1 MGLLTVASTPG
12 DFFFRRVWQT
22 APGESLTA
30 VIPAHNRGRE
40 CLALL
45 RYLQACGFAH
55 PVVVADSSQTD
66 CSSAL
71 RSAIAE
77 PARYRYFGAQIG
89 QYEKLA
95 RIAQSV
101 TTPYI
106 VVLPDDDIAFPHAIE
121 SALTFLRK
129 NQDYVGAHGYSL
141 RFGFERRDF
150 DIYQVEHFIPTISD
164 HEPMQRYYHLM
175 RRYQPHLWAVFRTEV
190 YAKAMEAAMS
200 MKGTVFQEFM
210 FQIVSVI
217 SGKVARLPTV
227 YAMRGVVPSQ
237 ADYSKADPFQWL
249 IKDADCFF
257 QCYAIFRRGLM
268 NFFRTGKTKP
278 SLWTTMRGRDTLIT
292 NGVHSA
298 LNSSKIPFQ
307 QLIDLIN
314 ASYLGRVIDT
324 GTINYAVQYALGDVA
339 QPVKFPGP
347 WRGWLEPQ
355 TGDVIRISQ
364 RPDRRYI
371 WRRGV
376 VEAEPRDE
384 ISITAGEMTKVE
396 AQLEF
401 YDLS

>member
-1 MGLLTVASTPG
+1 MASSTCG
-12 DFFFRRVWQT
+12 VWQT
-22 APGESLTA
+22 VPGEPLTA
-30 VIPAHNRGRE
+30 VIPAHNRVRE

-55 PVVVADSSQTD
+55 PVVIADSTQAD
-66 CSSAL
+66 RSSTL
-71 RSAIAE
+71 RSSIADL
-77 PARYRYFGAQIG
+77 ARYRYFGAQIG

-121 SALTFLRK
+121 SALTFLRQ
-129 NQDYVGAHGYSL
+129 NQDYVAAHGYSL
-141 RFGFERRDF
+141 RFGFERGDF

-164 HEPMQRYYHLM
+164 HEPMQRYFHLM

-190 YAKAMEAAMS
+190 YAKAMEAAMP

-227 YAMRGVVPSQ
+227 YAMRGMEPSQ
-237 ADYSKADPFQWL
+237 ADYSEADPFQWL
-249 IKDADCFF
+249 IKDADRFF

-268 NFFRTGKTKP
+268 NFFRTGMTKP
-278 SLWTTMRGRDTLIT
+278 SLWTKIRDRDDALVR
-292 NGVHSA
+292 NGMHSA

-324 GTINYAVQYALGDVA
+324 GTINYAVQYALGDAA
-339 QPVKFPGP
+339 QPVKFPGS

-355 TGDVIRISQ
+355 TSDLIRVSQ

-371 WRRGV
+371 WRREV
-376 VEAEPRDE
+376 VEAEPRRE
-384 ISITAGEMTKVE
+384 ISITAGEMRKVE
-396 AQLEF
+396 SQLEF
-401 YDLS
+401 YDL

>member
-1 MGLLTVASTPG
+1 MGLSTH
-12 DFFFRRVWQT
+12 RVWQT
-22 APGESLTA
+22 VPGEPLTV
-30 VIPAHNRGRE
+30 VIPAHNRVRE

-55 PVVVADSSQTD
+55 PVVVADSTQAD
-66 CSSAL
+66 RSSAL
-71 RSAIAE
+71 RSATANL
-77 PARYRYFGAQIG
+77 ARYRYFGAQIG

-121 SALTFLRK
+121 SALKFLRQ
-129 NQDYVGAHGYSL
+129 NQDYVAAHGYSL
-141 RFGFERRDF
+141 RFGFERGDF

-164 HEPMQRYYHLM
+164 HEPMQRYFHLM

-227 YAMRGVVPSQ
+227 YAMRGMVPSQ
-237 ADYSKADPFQWL
+237 ADYSEADPFQWL

-268 NFFRTGKTKP
+268 NFFRTGKAKR
-278 SLWTTMRGRDTLIT
+278 SLWTSMRGRDDALIT
-292 NGVHSA
+292 NGMHSA

-307 QLIDLIN
+307 QLINLIN

-324 GTINYAVQYALGDVA
+324 GTINYAVQYAFGDVA

-355 TGDVIRISQ
+355 TGDVIRVSQ

-371 WRRGV
+371 WRREV

-384 ISITAGEMTKVE
+384 ISITPGEMTKVE

-401 YDLS
+401 YELS